1 MSCGNV
7 GFRPSHGTM
16 VKSPPRTAYAAGS
29 LHQKLGLVVNPDL
42 YKVLQVLPIA
52 LVGKASSLRGTDDSR
67 RVTSKAS
74 RFAGRGS
81 AGRVIRIGLMSAADS
96 AVSPS
101 SCTAL

>member
-1 MSCGNV
+1 
-7 GFRPSHGTM
+7 M

-42 YKVLQVLPIA
+42 HKMLQVLPIA

-74 RFAGRGS
+74 RFAGR
-81 AGRVIRIGLMSAADS
+81 VIRIGLMSVADS